1 MEQKTEQIGKI
12 TKDTTIGDIVDKYP
26 QVVETLMELGV
37 HCVGCHVSPFESL
50 EMGFK
55 GHGMTDDDVEN
66 AVKKLNVVIK
76 KNPHEQKA
84 REKEIDLSNAKI
96 FVTDKAANKIKEIL
110 AQEKKQAL
118 RVSVHPGG
126 CSGFQYGLELDD
138 KSTDNDIV
146 VNNKGI
152 KLFVD
157 KASMAKL
164 NGANIDYLDS
174 LQGAGFKI
182 SNPNAA
188 SSCGCGSSFS

>member
-1 MEQKTEQIGKI
+1 
-12 TKDTTIGDIVDKYP
+12 
-26 QVVETLMELGV
+26 MELGV

-118 RVSVHPGG
+118 RVSVQPGG

-138 KSTDNDIV
+138 NSTDNDIIV
-146 VNNKGI
+146 KNKGI

-182 SNPNAA
+182 SNPNAT
-188 SSCGCGSSFS
+188 SSCGCGSSFG